1 MSEREEQVRVNQSL
15 AWVGTAT
22 AVMGVCDVATKAVL
36 LAIWISPEEY
46 GVATLALA
54 AIPILDLATELGLP
68 GALVQQ
74 GDHTPAKLSTVFWL
88 NLALSLVII
97 LVISLALA
105 PALASH
111 YGAPIVGWMLQAHC
125 VKLLLQ
131 NLYMVPGALM
141 IRELRFREFSL
152 IRFLASVAEN
162 VALLAAAPLVGIWCF
177 IAGAIARVVVLTVGV
192 QYFQPW
198 LPRLLFDWAAT
209 RDAVLFGLKTS
220 LSRIL
225 FFVYTGLDFYV
236 VGHFFG
242 KAALGLYKAA
252 ADLALDPARIISAVV
267 VSVAFPAFAR
277 ARERPAALAEQF
289 LKLSRLSFII
299 VAGFL
304 VVVVPAAPDLLLLL
318 DEGWT
323 GAAAAVRVLAIAA
336 LLRALSAV
344 VPPLLDGVG
353 RPSLTLTYMTVAAV
367 TMPLWFAVAAALFG
381 PWLGYTS
388 VAWAWVLGYPVA
400 FAVLLRF
407 ALRHLGLG
415 VGGYLKALGRLALWT
430 GLAIAAGAVAR
441 ALAGG
446 LAEWPL
452 ARALVTSATAA
463 GAFLAALVL
472 AEGITP
478 RSISA
483 ALKPPPRDEP
493 QPDGGGA
500 PGQGE

>member
-22 AVMGVCDVATKAVL
+22 ALMGVLDVATKAVL

-74 GDHTPAKLSTVFWL
+74 GDHTPARLSTVFWL
-88 NLALSLVII
+88 NLLLSLTIVAAIFFA
-97 LVISLALA
+97 VA
-105 PALASH
+105 PLLASH
-111 YGAPIVGWMLQAHC
+111 YQAPIVGWMLQAHC

-162 VALLAAAPLVGIWCF
+162 VALLVAAPLVGIWCF
-177 IAGAIARVVVLTVGV
+177 IAGAIGRTLVTTAGV

-198 LPRLLFDWAAT
+198 LPQLLFDWPAT
-209 RDAVLFGLKTS
+209 REAVLFGLKTS

-225 FFVYTGLDFYV
+225 FFVYTGLDFYI

-242 KAALGLYKAA
+242 RAALGLYKAA
-252 ADLALDPARIISAVV
+252 ADLALDPARIISTVV
-267 VSVAFPAFAR
+267 VSVAFPAFSR
-277 ARERPAALAEQF
+277 ARDRPAALAEQF
-289 LKLSRLSFII
+289 LKLSRLSFIV

-304 VVVVPAAPDLLLLL
+304 VIVVPAAPDLLLLL
-318 DEGWT
+318 DERWVR
-323 GAAAAVRVLAIAA
+323 AAAAVRVLAIAA
-336 LLRALSAV
+336 LLRAVSAV

-353 RPSLTLTYMTVAAV
+353 RPSLTLTYMAVAAV
-367 TMPLWFAVAAALFG
+367 TMPLWFAIAAILLG
-381 PWLGYTS
+381 GWLGYAS
-388 VAWAWVLGYPVA
+388 VAWAWVIGYPVA
-400 FAVLLRF
+400 FWVLLRF
-407 ALRHLGLG
+407 ALRHLQLG
-415 VGGYLKALGRLALWT
+415 VGRYVRALLRLFLWT
-430 GLAIAAGAVAR
+430 GLAIAAGAGVR
-441 ALAGG
+441 ALMEGAV
-446 LAEWPL
+446 PL
-452 ARALVTSATAA
+452 PLVRALVTA
-463 GAFLAALVL
+463 GVSMGTFLAALVL

-478 RSISA
+478 RSVSA
-483 ALKPPPRDEP
+483 ALKPPPRDAGPPIE
-493 QPDGGGA
+493 
-500 PGQGE
+500 

>member
-22 AVMGVCDVATKAVL
+22 AVMGVLDVATKAVL

-74 GDHTPAKLSTVFWL
+74 GDHTPARLSTVFWL
-88 NLALSLVII
+88 NLLLSLTIVAAIFFAI
-97 LVISLALA
+97 A
-105 PALASH
+105 PLLASH
-111 YGAPIVGWMLQAHC
+111 YDAPIVGWMLQAHC

-141 IRELRFREFSL
+141 IREMRFREFSL

-162 VALLAAAPLVGIWCF
+162 AALLVAAPLVGIWCF
-177 IAGAIARVVVLTVGV
+177 IAGAIGRTLVTTAGV

-198 LPRLLFDWAAT
+198 LPKLLFDWAAT
-209 RDAVLFGLKTS
+209 REAVLFGLKTS

-242 KAALGLYKAA
+242 RTALGLYKAA
-252 ADLALDPARIISAVV
+252 ADLALDPARIISTVV
-267 VSVAFPAFAR
+267 VSVAFPAFSR

-289 LKLSRLSFII
+289 LKLSRLSFI
-299 VAGFL
+299 VVSGFL
-304 VVVVPAAPDLLLLL
+304 VIVVPAAPDLLLLL
-318 DEGWT
+318 DERWV
-323 GAAAAVRVLAIAA
+323 GAAVAVRVLAIAA

-353 RPSLTLTYMTVAAV
+353 RPSLTLTYMAVAAV
-367 TMPLWFAVAAALFG
+367 TMPLWFAVAALLFG
-381 PWLGYTS
+381 GWLGYAS

-407 ALRHLGLG
+407 ALRHLDLG
-415 VGGYLKALGRLALWT
+415 VGRYVGSLLRLVLWT
-430 GLAIAAGAVAR
+430 GLAIAAGLAVR
-441 ALAGG
+441 ALAADLDGM
-446 LAEWPL
+446 PL
-452 ARALVTSATAA
+452 LRALVTAA
-463 GAFLAALVL
+463 AAMGTYLAALVL

-478 RSISA
+478 RSVSA
-483 ALKPPPRDEP
+483 GLKPPPRDEP
-493 QPDGGGA
+493 A
-500 PGQGE
+500 ASE

>member
-22 AVMGVCDVATKAVL
+22 AVMGVLDVATKAVL

-74 GDHTPAKLSTVFWL
+74 GDHTPARLSTVFWL
-88 NLALSLVII
+88 NLLLSLTIVAAIFFAI
-97 LVISLALA
+97 A
-105 PALASH
+105 PLLASH
-111 YGAPIVGWMLQAHC
+111 YQAPIVGWMLQAHC

-162 VALLAAAPLVGIWCF
+162 VALLVAAPLVGIWCF
-177 IAGAIARVVVLTVGV
+177 IAGAIGRTLVTTAGV

-198 LPRLLFDWAAT
+198 LPKLLFDWAAT
-209 RDAVLFGLKTS
+209 REAVLFGLKTS
-220 LSRIL
+220 FSRIL

-236 VGHFFG
+236 VGSFFG
-242 KAALGLYKAA
+242 RTALGLYKAA
-252 ADLALDPARIISAVV
+252 ADLALDPARIISTVV
-267 VSVAFPAFAR
+267 VSVAFPAFSR
-277 ARERPAALAEQF
+277 ARDRPAALAEQF
-289 LKLSRLSFII
+289 LKLSRLSFI
-299 VAGFL
+299 VVSGFL
-304 VVVVPAAPDLLLLL
+304 VIVVPAAPDLLLLL
-318 DEGWT
+318 DEQWV
-323 GAAAAVRVLAIAA
+323 GASVAVRVLAIAA

-353 RPSLTLTYMTVAAV
+353 RPSLTLTYMAVAAL
-367 TMPLWFAVAAALFG
+367 TMPLWFAVAAMLFG
-381 PWLGYTS
+381 DWLGYAS

-407 ALRHLGLG
+407 ALRHLQID
-415 VGGYLKALGRLALWT
+415 VGRYIGSLIRLVLWT
-430 GLAIAAGAVAR
+430 GLAIAAGVGVR

-446 LAEWPL
+446 LEGMPL
-452 ARALVTSATAA
+452 ARALVTAA
-463 GAFLAALVL
+463 ASMGTYLAALVL

-478 RSISA
+478 RSVSA
-483 ALKPPPRDEP
+483 GLKPPPRDEP
-493 QPDGGGA
+493 A
-500 PGQGE
+500 VIE

>member
-22 AVMGVCDVATKAVL
+22 ALMGVGDVATKAVL
-36 LAIWISPEEY
+36 LAIWITPEEY

-74 GDHTPAKLSTVFWL
+74 GDHTPARLSTVFWL
-88 NLALSLVII
+88 NLLLSLTIVAAIFF
-97 LVISLALA
+97 VVA
-105 PALASH
+105 PLLASH
-111 YGAPIVGWMLQAHC
+111 YQAPIVGWMLQAHC

-162 VALLAAAPLVGIWCF
+162 VALLVAAPLVGIWCF
-177 IAGAIARVVVLTVGV
+177 IAGAIGRTLVTTAGV

-209 RDAVLFGLKTS
+209 REAVLFGLKTS
-220 LSRIL
+220 FSRIL
-225 FFVYTGLDFYV
+225 FFVYTGLDFYI

-242 KAALGLYKAA
+242 RTALGLYKAA
-252 ADLALDPARIISAVV
+252 ADLALDPARIISTVV
-267 VSVAFPAFAR
+267 VSVAFPAFSR
-277 ARERPAALAEQF
+277 ARGRPAVLAEQF
-289 LKLSRLSFII
+289 LKLSRLSFIV

-304 VVVVPAAPDLLLLL
+304 VIVVPAAPDLLLLL
-318 DEGWT
+318 DAQWV
-323 GAAAAVRVLAIAA
+323 GAAVAVRVLAIAA

-353 RPSLTLTYMTVAAV
+353 RPSLTLTYMAVAAV
-367 TMPLWFAVAAALFG
+367 TMPLWFAIAAVLLG
-381 PWLGYTS
+381 DRLGYAS
-388 VAWAWVLGYPVA
+388 VAWAWVIGYPIA
-400 FAVLLRF
+400 FWVLLRF
-407 ALRHLGLG
+407 ALRHLEIGAGRYAAAML
-415 VGGYLKALGRLALWT
+415 RLALWT
-430 GLAIAAGAVAR
+430 GLAIAAGTVAR
-441 ALAGG
+441 ALVAGVE
-446 LAEWPL
+446 LPVV
-452 ARALVTSATAA
+452 RALAAA
-463 GAFLAALVL
+463 GAAMATFVALLVV

-478 RSISA
+478 RSLSA
-483 ALKPPPRDEP
+483 ALKPPPRDAEP
-493 QPDGGGA
+493 A
-500 PGQGE
+500 IE

>member
-22 AVMGVCDVATKAVL
+22 ALMGVLDVATKAVL

-74 GDHTPAKLSTVFWL
+74 GDHTPARLSTVFWL
-88 NLALSLVII
+88 NLLLSLTIVAAIFFA
-97 LVISLALA
+97 VA
-105 PALASH
+105 PLLASH
-111 YGAPIVGWMLQAHC
+111 YKAPIVGWMLQAHC

-141 IRELRFREFSL
+141 IREMRFREFSL

-162 VALLAAAPLVGIWCF
+162 VALLVAAPLVGIWCF
-177 IAGAIARVVVLTVGV
+177 IAGAIGRTLVTTAGV

-209 RDAVLFGLKTS
+209 REAVLFGLKTS

-242 KAALGLYKAA
+242 RAALGLYKAA
-252 ADLALDPARIISAVV
+252 ADLALDPARIISTVV
-267 VSVAFPAFAR
+267 VSVAFPAFSR
-277 ARERPAALAEQF
+277 ARDRPAALAEQF
-289 LKLSRLSFII
+289 LKLSRLSFIV

-304 VVVVPAAPDLLLLL
+304 VIVVPAAPDLLLLL
-318 DEGWT
+318 DVQWV

-336 LLRALSAV
+336 LLRAVSAV

-353 RPSLTLTYMTVAAV
+353 RPSLTLGYMAVAAV
-367 TMPLWFAVAAALFG
+367 TMPLWFAIAAILLG
-381 PWLGYTS
+381 GWLGYAS
-388 VAWAWVLGYPVA
+388 VAWAWVIGYPIA

-407 ALRHLGLG
+407 ALRHLQLG
-415 VGGYLKALGRLALWT
+415 AGRYVGALLRLFLWT
-430 GLAIAAGAVAR
+430 GLAIAAGVGGRALMADAVA
-441 ALAGG
+441 L
-446 LAEWPL
+446 PL
-452 ARALVTSATAA
+452 VRALVTAATAM
-463 GAFLAALVL
+463 GTFLAALVL

-478 RSISA
+478 ASVSA
-483 ALKPPPRDEP
+483 ALKPPPRDPEP
-493 QPDGGGA
+493 A
-500 PGQGE
+500 IE